1 VGEGPFLVCEYVN
14 VASKEVNLL
23 FFKKKTKKQRGR
35 SVIQDDANFWQENT
49 RRIKQKISK
58 N

>member
-1 VGEGPFLVCEYVN
+1 MWQAKKLIYYFLI
-14 VASKEVNLL
+14 
-23 FFKKKTKKQRGR
+23 KKKNKQRGR